1 MQRANIND
9 RQTVE
14 AVYPLEAFEE
24 DAACN
29 ALDKSQVV
37 HGIRIDSVP
46 DAQGWLV
53 LVRARRHI
61 GELAGSTEAVFL
73 RSDEPQLSAPMGN
86 DPGEGAPQ
94 SRDRT
99 AETRRKEYE
108 AFLDRILDE
117 ARSADIPEP
126 IGREETRLQ
135 GFRGG

>member
-1 MQRANIND
+1 MRRANIND

-14 AVYPLEAFEE
+14 AVYPFEAFEE
-24 DAACN
+24 DAARN

-46 DAQGWLV
+46 DAQGWFDLI
-53 LVRARRHI
+53 RARRHV
-61 GELAGSTEAVFL
+61 GELTGSSEAVFL
-73 RSDEPQLSAPMGN
+73 HAEEPHLSGPMQN
-86 DPGEGAPQ
+86 DPDEGAPQ
-94 SRDRT
+94 KPGET